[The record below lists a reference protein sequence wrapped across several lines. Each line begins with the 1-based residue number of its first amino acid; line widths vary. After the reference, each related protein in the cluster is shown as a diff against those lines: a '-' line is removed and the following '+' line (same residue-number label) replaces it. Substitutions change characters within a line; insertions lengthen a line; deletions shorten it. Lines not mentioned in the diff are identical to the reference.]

1 MMVDNPDISYP
12 LTKAGAAIAVA
23 GAVNVVNLTQ
33 WLQLG
38 AALVAFIYGTAVLLE
53 WVWKR
58 ARRPKKPPH
67 A

>member
-1 MMVDNPDISYP
+1 MDNPDISYP
-12 LTKAGAAIAVA
+12 LTKAGVAVA
-23 GAVNVVNLTQ
+23 AASAVNIVNVTQ

-38 AALVAFIYGTAVLLE
+38 AALVAFVYGLAVLIE

-58 ARRPKKPPH
+58 ARRPKKTPD